1 MCYDFLKF
9 IEVRKKGKYL
19 LQVNIRSA
27 GYETDEKIIRNIAF
41 SMKQGELVA
50 LIGANGAGKS
60 TTIKSILGL
69 LTNMEGEISF
79 GKKNNPYAYVP
90 EQPTY
95 YDYLTLW
102 EHIELLMAARGCEV
116 GSWEEKA
123 NELLH
128 TFRME
133 EHKHEYLSK
142 FSKGM
147 KQKSMLILAFL
158 TEPDFY
164 IIDEP
169 FIGLDPVATKEFL
182 NFLYKEKERGVGILL
197 CTHVLDTAERICERF
212 LLISQGTLVAD
223 GHLEAI
229 QALAEMPGSPL
240 LDCFDAIVRRE
251 QHDKRTI

>member
-1 MCYDFLKF
+1 MLD
-9 IEVRKKGKYL
+9 
-19 LQVNIRSA
+19 VNIRSA
-27 GYETDEKIIRNIAF
+27 GYDIGEKTIHDIAF
-41 SMKQGELVA
+41 SIEKGELVA

-60 TTIKSILGL
+60 TTIKTMLGL
-69 LTNMEGEISF
+69 LVNMNGEISF
-79 GKKNNPYAYVP
+79 GEKKNPYAYVP
-90 EQPTY
+90 EHPTY

-102 EHIELLMAARGCEV
+102 EHIELLMDARENEV
-116 GSWEEKA
+116 GSWERKA
-123 NELLH
+123 EELLH
-128 TFRME
+128 MFRMDK
-133 EHKHEYLSK
+133 HKHEYLSK

-182 NFLYKEKERGVGILL
+182 SYLYKEKERGAGILL

-223 GHLEAI
+223 GNLESI
-229 QALAEMPGSPL
+229 QALAEMPGSSL
-240 LDCFDAIVRRE
+240 LDCFDVIVRRE
-251 QHDKRTI
+251 QHD

>member
-1 MCYDFLKF
+1 ML
-9 IEVRKKGKYL
+9 E
-19 LQVNIRSA
+19 VNIRSA
-27 GYETDEKIIRNIAF
+27 GYDIGEKTIHDIAF
-41 SMKQGELVA
+41 SIEQGELVA

-60 TTIKSILGL
+60 TTIKTMLGL
-69 LTNMEGEISF
+69 LVNMNGEISF
-79 GKKNNPYAYVP
+79 GEKKNPYAYVP
-90 EQPTY
+90 EHPTY

-102 EHIELLMAARGCEV
+102 EHIELLMAARENEV
-116 GSWEEKA
+116 GGWERKA
-123 NELLH
+123 EDLLH
-128 TFRME
+128 MFRMDK
-133 EHKHEYLSK
+133 HKHEYLSK

-182 NFLYKEKERGVGILL
+182 SYLYKEKERGAGILL

-212 LLISQGTLVAD
+212 LLISKGTLVAD

-229 QALAEMPGSPL
+229 QTLAEMPGSSL
-240 LDCFDAIVRRE
+240 LDCFDVIVRRE
-251 QHDKRTI
+251 QHD

>member
-1 MCYDFLKF
+1 MLD
-9 IEVRKKGKYL
+9 
-19 LQVNIRSA
+19 VNIRTA
-27 GYETDEKIIRNIAF
+27 GYDIGEKIIHDIAF
-41 SMKQGELVA
+41 SIEKGELVA

-60 TTIKSILGL
+60 TTIKTMLGL
-69 LTNMEGEISF
+69 LVNMNGEISF
-79 GKKNNPYAYVP
+79 GEKKNPYAYVP
-90 EQPTY
+90 EHPTY

-102 EHIELLMAARGCEV
+102 EHIELLMAARENAV
-116 GSWEEKA
+116 GSWEKKA
-123 NELLH
+123 EELLH
-128 TFRME
+128 MFRMDK
-133 EHKHEYLSK
+133 HKHEYLSK

-182 NFLYKEKERGVGILL
+182 SYLYKEKERGAGILL

-223 GHLEAI
+223 GHLESI
-229 QALAEMPGSPL
+229 QTLAEMPGSSL
-240 LDCFDAIVRRE
+240 LDCFDVIVRRE
-251 QHDKRTI
+251 QHD

>member
-1 MCYDFLKF
+1 ML
-9 IEVRKKGKYL
+9 E
-19 LQVNIRSA
+19 VNIRSA
-27 GYETDEKIIRNIAF
+27 GYDIGEKTIHDIAF
-41 SMKQGELVA
+41 SIEQGELVA

-60 TTIKSILGL
+60 TTIKTMLGL
-69 LTNMEGEISF
+69 LVNMNGEISF
-79 GKKNNPYAYVP
+79 GEKKNPYAYVP
-90 EQPTY
+90 EHPTY

-102 EHIELLMAARGCEV
+102 EHIELLMAARENEV
-116 GSWEEKA
+116 GSWERKA
-123 NELLH
+123 EDLLH
-128 TFRME
+128 MFRMDK
-133 EHKHEYLSK
+133 HKHEYLSK

-182 NFLYKEKERGVGILL
+182 SYLYKEKERGAGILL

-212 LLISQGTLVAD
+212 LLISKGTLVAD

-229 QALAEMPGSPL
+229 QTLAEMPGSSL
-240 LDCFDAIVRRE
+240 LDCFDVIVRRE
-251 QHDKRTI
+251 QHD

>member
-1 MCYDFLKF
+1 ML
-9 IEVRKKGKYL
+9 E
-19 LQVNIRSA
+19 VNIRSA
-27 GYETDEKIIRNIAF
+27 GYEIGEKTIHDIAF
-41 SMKQGELVA
+41 SIEQGELVA

-60 TTIKSILGL
+60 TTIKTMLGL
-69 LTNMEGEISF
+69 LVNVNGEISF
-79 GKKNNPYAYVP
+79 DEKKNPYAYVP
-90 EQPTY
+90 EHPTY

-102 EHIELLMAARGCEV
+102 EHIELLMAARENEV
-116 GSWEEKA
+116 GSWERKA
-123 NELLH
+123 DELLH
-128 TFRME
+128 LFRIDK
-133 EHKHEYLSK
+133 HKHEYLSK

-182 NFLYKEKERGVGILL
+182 SYLYKEKERGAGILL

-223 GHLEAI
+223 GHLESI
-229 QALAEMPGSPL
+229 QTLAEMPGSSL
-240 LDCFDAIVRRE
+240 LDCFDVIVRRE
-251 QHDKRTI
+251 QHD

>member
-1 MCYDFLKF
+1 ML
-9 IEVRKKGKYL
+9 E
-19 LQVNIRSA
+19 VNIRSA
-27 GYETDEKIIRNIAF
+27 GYDIGEKTIHDIAF
-41 SMKQGELVA
+41 SIEKGELVA

-60 TTIKSILGL
+60 TTIKTMLGL
-69 LTNMEGEISF
+69 LVNMNGEISF
-79 GKKNNPYAYVP
+79 GEKKNPYAYVP
-90 EQPTY
+90 EHPTY

-102 EHIELLMAARGCEV
+102 EHIELLMAARENEV
-116 GSWEEKA
+116 GSWERKA
-123 NELLH
+123 EELLH
-128 TFRME
+128 MFRMDK
-133 EHKHEYLSK
+133 HKHEYLSK

-182 NFLYKEKERGVGILL
+182 SYLYKEKERGAGILL

-223 GHLEAI
+223 GNLESI
-229 QALAEMPGSPL
+229 QALVEMPGSSL
-240 LDCFDAIVRRE
+240 LDCFDVIVRRE
-251 QHDKRTI
+251 QHD

>member
-1 MCYDFLKF
+1 MYWKWKEGECMLD
-9 IEVRKKGKYL
+9 
-19 LQVNIRSA
+19 VNIRSA
-27 GYETDEKIIRNIAF
+27 GYDIGEKTIHDIAF
-41 SMKQGELVA
+41 SIKKGELVA

-60 TTIKSILGL
+60 TTIKTMLGL
-69 LTNMEGEISF
+69 LVNMNGEISF
-79 GKKNNPYAYVP
+79 GEKKNPYAYVP
-90 EQPTY
+90 EHPTY

-102 EHIELLMAARGCEV
+102 EHIELLMAARENEV
-116 GSWEEKA
+116 GSWKRKA
-123 NELLH
+123 DELLH
-128 TFRME
+128 MFRMDK
-133 EHKHEYLSK
+133 HKHEYLSK

-182 NFLYKEKERGVGILL
+182 SYLYKEKERGAGILL

-229 QALAEMPGSPL
+229 QTLAEMPGSSL
-240 LDCFDAIVRRE
+240 LDCFDVIVRRE
-251 QHDKRTI
+251 QHD

>member
-1 MCYDFLKF
+1 ML
-9 IEVRKKGKYL
+9 E
-19 LQVNIRSA
+19 VNIRSA
-27 GYETDEKIIRNIAF
+27 GYDIGEKTIHDVAF
-41 SMKQGELVA
+41 SIEKGELVA

-60 TTIKSILGL
+60 TTIKTMLGL
-69 LTNMEGEISF
+69 LVNMNGEISF
-79 GKKNNPYAYVP
+79 GEKKNPYAYVP
-90 EQPTY
+90 EHPTY

-102 EHIELLMAARGCEV
+102 EHIELLMAARENEV
-116 GSWEEKA
+116 GSWERKA
-123 NELLH
+123 EELLH
-128 TFRME
+128 MFRMDK
-133 EHKHEYLSK
+133 HKHEYLSK

-182 NFLYKEKERGVGILL
+182 SYLYKEKEGGAGILL

-223 GHLEAI
+223 GNLESI
-229 QALAEMPGSPL
+229 QALAEMPGSSL
-240 LDCFDAIVRRE
+240 LDCFDVIVRRE
-251 QHDKRTI
+251 QHD

>member
-1 MCYDFLKF
+1 ML
-9 IEVRKKGKYL
+9 E
-19 LQVNIRSA
+19 VNIHSA
-27 GYETDEKIIRNIAF
+27 GYEIGEKTIHDIAF
-41 SMKQGELVA
+41 SIEKGELVA
-50 LIGANGAGKS
+50 LIGAYGAGKS
-60 TTIKSILGL
+60 TTIKTMLGL
-69 LTNMEGEISF
+69 LVNVNGEISF
-79 GKKNNPYAYVP
+79 GEKKNPYAYVP
-90 EQPTY
+90 EHPTY

-102 EHIELLMAARGCEV
+102 EHIELLMAALGNEV
-116 GSWEEKA
+116 GSWERKA
-123 NELLH
+123 EELLH
-128 TFRME
+128 LFRMDK
-133 EHKHEYLSK
+133 HKHEYLSK

-182 NFLYKEKERGVGILL
+182 SYLYKEKDRGAGILL

-229 QALAEMPGSPL
+229 QTLAKMPGSSL
-240 LDCFDAIVRRE
+240 LDCFDVIVRRE
-251 QHDKRTI
+251 QHD

>member
-1 MCYDFLKF
+1 MLD
-9 IEVRKKGKYL
+9 
-19 LQVNIRSA
+19 VNIRSA
-27 GYETDEKIIRNIAF
+27 GYDIGEKAIHDIAF
-41 SMKQGELVA
+41 SIEQGELVA

-60 TTIKSILGL
+60 TTIKTMLGL
-69 LTNMEGEISF
+69 LVNMNGEISF
-79 GKKNNPYAYVP
+79 GEKKTPYAYVP
-90 EQPTY
+90 EHPTY

-102 EHIELLMAARGCEV
+102 EHIELLMAARENEV
-116 GSWEEKA
+116 GSWERKA
-123 NELLH
+123 DELLH
-128 TFRME
+128 LFRMDK
-133 EHKHEYLSK
+133 HKHEYLSK

-182 NFLYKEKERGVGILL
+182 SYLYKEKERGAGILL

-229 QALAEMPGSPL
+229 QTLAEMPGSSL
-240 LDCFDAIVRRE
+240 LDCFDVIVRRE
-251 QHDKRTI
+251 QHD

>member
-1 MCYDFLKF
+1 MLD
-9 IEVRKKGKYL
+9 
-19 LQVNIRSA
+19 VNIRSA
-27 GYETDEKIIRNIAF
+27 GYDIGEKTIHDIAF
-41 SMKQGELVA
+41 SIEKGELVA

-60 TTIKSILGL
+60 TTIKTMLGL
-69 LTNMEGEISF
+69 LVNMNGEISF
-79 GKKNNPYAYVP
+79 GEKKNPYAYVP
-90 EQPTY
+90 EHPTY

-102 EHIELLMAARGCEV
+102 EHIELLMAARENEG
-116 GSWEEKA
+116 GSWERKA
-123 NELLH
+123 EELLH
-128 TFRME
+128 MFRMDK
-133 EHKHEYLSK
+133 HKHEYLSK

-182 NFLYKEKERGVGILL
+182 SYLYKEKERGAGILL

-223 GHLEAI
+223 GHLESI
-229 QALAEMPGSPL
+229 QKLAEMPGSSL
-240 LDCFDAIVRRE
+240 LDCFDVIVRRE
-251 QHDKRTI
+251 QHD

>member
-1 MCYDFLKF
+1 ML
-9 IEVRKKGKYL
+9 E
-19 LQVNIRSA
+19 VNIRSA
-27 GYETDEKIIRNIAF
+27 GYDIGEKTIHDIAF
-41 SMKQGELVA
+41 SIEKGELVA

-60 TTIKSILGL
+60 TTIKTMLGL
-69 LTNMEGEISF
+69 LVNMNGEISF
-79 GKKNNPYAYVP
+79 GEKKNPYAYVP
-90 EQPTY
+90 EHPTY

-102 EHIELLMAARGCEV
+102 EHIELLMAARENEV
-116 GSWEEKA
+116 GSWERKA
-123 NELLH
+123 EELLH
-128 TFRME
+128 MFRMDK
-133 EHKHEYLSK
+133 HKHEYLSK

-182 NFLYKEKERGVGILL
+182 SYLYKEKEGGAGILL

-223 GHLEAI
+223 GNLESI
-229 QALAEMPGSPL
+229 QALAEMPGSSL
-240 LDCFDAIVRRE
+240 LDCFDVIVRRE
-251 QHDKRTI
+251 QHD

>member
-1 MCYDFLKF
+1 MYWKWKEGECML
-9 IEVRKKGKYL
+9 E
-19 LQVNIRSA
+19 VNIRSA
-27 GYETDEKIIRNIAF
+27 GYEIGEKTIHDIAF
-41 SMKQGELVA
+41 SIEKSELVA

-60 TTIKSILGL
+60 TTIKTMLGL
-69 LTNMEGEISF
+69 LVNVNGEISF
-79 GKKNNPYAYVP
+79 GEKKNPYAYVP
-90 EQPTY
+90 EHPTY

-102 EHIELLMAARGCEV
+102 EHIELLMAARENEV
-116 GSWEEKA
+116 GSWERKA
-123 NELLH
+123 EELLH
-128 TFRME
+128 LFRMDK
-133 EHKHEYLSK
+133 HKHEYLSK

-182 NFLYKEKERGVGILL
+182 SYLYKEKERGAGILL

-229 QALAEMPGSPL
+229 QTLAEMPGSSL
-240 LDCFDAIVRRE
+240 LDCFDVIVRRE
-251 QHDKRTI
+251 QHD

>member
-1 MCYDFLKF
+1 MLD
-9 IEVRKKGKYL
+9 
-19 LQVNIRSA
+19 VNIRSA
-27 GYETDEKIIRNIAF
+27 GYDIGEKTIHDIAF
-41 SMKQGELVA
+41 SIEKGELVA

-60 TTIKSILGL
+60 TTIKTMLGL
-69 LTNMEGEISF
+69 LVNMNGEISF
-79 GKKNNPYAYVP
+79 GEKKNPYAYVP
-90 EQPTY
+90 EHLTY

-102 EHIELLMAARGCEV
+102 EHIELLMDARENEV
-116 GSWEEKA
+116 GSWERKA
-123 NELLH
+123 EELLH
-128 TFRME
+128 MFRMDK
-133 EHKHEYLSK
+133 HKHEYLSK

-182 NFLYKEKERGVGILL
+182 SYLYKEKERGAGILL

-223 GHLEAI
+223 GNLESI
-229 QALAEMPGSPL
+229 QALAEMPGSSL
-240 LDCFDAIVRRE
+240 LDCFDVIVRRE
-251 QHDKRTI
+251 QHD

>member
-1 MCYDFLKF
+1 ML
-9 IEVRKKGKYL
+9 E
-19 LQVNIRSA
+19 VNIHSA
-27 GYETDEKIIRNIAF
+27 GYEIGEKTIHDIAF
-41 SMKQGELVA
+41 SIEKGELVA
-50 LIGANGAGKS
+50 LIGAYGAGKS
-60 TTIKSILGL
+60 TTIKTMLGL
-69 LTNMEGEISF
+69 LVNVNGEISF
-79 GKKNNPYAYVP
+79 GEKKNPYAYVP
-90 EQPTY
+90 EHPTY

-102 EHIELLMAARGCEV
+102 EHSELLMAALGNEV
-116 GSWEEKA
+116 GSWERKA
-123 NELLH
+123 EELLH
-128 TFRME
+128 LFRIDK
-133 EHKHEYLSK
+133 HKHEYLSK

-182 NFLYKEKERGVGILL
+182 SYLYKEKDRGAGILL

-229 QALAEMPGSPL
+229 QTLAKMPGSSL
-240 LDCFDAIVRRE
+240 LDCFDVIVRRE
-251 QHDKRTI
+251 QHD

>member
-1 MCYDFLKF
+1 ML
-9 IEVRKKGKYL
+9 E
-19 LQVNIRSA
+19 VNIRSA
-27 GYETDEKIIRNIAF
+27 GYDIGEKTIHDIAF
-41 SMKQGELVA
+41 SIEKGELVA

-60 TTIKSILGL
+60 TTIKTMLGL
-69 LTNMEGEISF
+69 LVNMNGEISF
-79 GKKNNPYAYVP
+79 GEKKNPYAYVP
-90 EQPTY
+90 EHPTY

-102 EHIELLMAARGCEV
+102 EHIELLMATRDNEV
-116 GSWEEKA
+116 GSWERKTE
-123 NELLH
+123 ELLH
-128 TFRME
+128 MFRMDK
-133 EHKHEYLSK
+133 HKHEYLSK

-169 FIGLDPVATKEFL
+169 FIGLDPLATKEFL
-182 NFLYKEKERGVGILL
+182 SYLYKEKERGAGILL

-229 QALAEMPGSPL
+229 QTLAEMPGSSL
-240 LDCFDAIVRRE
+240 LDCFDVIVRRE
-251 QHDKRTI
+251 QHD

>member
-1 MCYDFLKF
+1 M
-9 IEVRKKGKYL
+9 

-102 EHIELLMAARGCEV
+102 EHIELLMVHVAVKSEAGKRRQTNYYIRFGWKNT
-116 GSWEEKA
+116 SM
-123 NELLH
+123 NI
-128 TFRME
+128 
-133 EHKHEYLSK
+133 YLS
-142 FSKGM
+142 FQRGM

-169 FIGLDPVATKEFL
+169 FIGLDPVATKRVFKLFYIKKKSAALEF
-182 NFLYKEKERGVGILL
+182 YSVH
-197 CTHVLDTAERICERF
+197 TY
-212 LLISQGTLVAD
+212 
-223 GHLEAI
+223 
-229 QALAEMPGSPL
+229 
-240 LDCFDAIVRRE
+240 
-251 QHDKRTI
+251 

>member
-1 MCYDFLKF
+1 MLD
-9 IEVRKKGKYL
+9 
-19 LQVNIRSA
+19 VNIRSA
-27 GYETDEKIIRNIAF
+27 GYDIGEKTIHDIAF
-41 SMKQGELVA
+41 SIEKGELVA

-60 TTIKSILGL
+60 TTIKTMLGL
-69 LTNMEGEISF
+69 LVNMNGEISF
-79 GKKNNPYAYVP
+79 GEKKNPYTYVP
-90 EQPTY
+90 EHPTY

-102 EHIELLMAARGCEV
+102 EHIELLMDARENEV
-116 GSWEEKA
+116 GSWERKA
-123 NELLH
+123 EELLH
-128 TFRME
+128 MFRMDK
-133 EHKHEYLSK
+133 HKHEYLSK

-182 NFLYKEKERGVGILL
+182 SYLYKEKERGAGILL

-223 GHLEAI
+223 GNLESI
-229 QALAEMPGSPL
+229 QALAEMPGSSL
-240 LDCFDAIVRRE
+240 LDCFDVIVRRE
-251 QHDKRTI
+251 QHD